1 METAFYEMYRL
12 LCQKKGKSDNAV
24 ASEIGL
30 SNSTVTTWR
39 QGTIP
44 RRQTIKKVADYFGVE
59 PGYLMGNTI
68 EAQIDLAEKNISDVR
83 ASINQSSDES
93 ERAEL
98 TSQLEV
104 LQESYRDLCFAKNL
118 KKKAPTSTGERIPYK
133 EKREFLAGQG
143 IRILLDTDAK
153 LTEDQLDDILEFI
166 KFQQGK
172 NGR

>member
-44 RRQTIKKVADYFGVE
+44 RRPTIKKVADYFGVE

-118 KKKAPTSTGERIPYK
+118 KKKRPPLQVNAFLIKKK
-133 EKREFLAGQG
+133 ENFL
-143 IRILLDTDAK
+143 L
-153 LTEDQLDDILEFI
+153 
-166 KFQQGK
+166 GK
-172 NGR
+172 A